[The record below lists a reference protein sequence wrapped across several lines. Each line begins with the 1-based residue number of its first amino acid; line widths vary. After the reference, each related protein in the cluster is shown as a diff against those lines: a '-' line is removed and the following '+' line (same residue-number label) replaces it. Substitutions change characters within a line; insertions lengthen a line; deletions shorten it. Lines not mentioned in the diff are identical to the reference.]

1 MPYSLD
7 KLPDAVKNK
16 SEKAKKAF
24 LAAYNSATERGLS
37 DEEALFAGLAA
48 MKNAEKPSERTKKAL
63 EPLKPKVPSHL
74 AAVLQKRAVEPSST
88 IPEPLVKQNSIKQEF
103 LGKNAL
109 VADPERSL
117 VSADFNEKNQLV
129 LQFDTGEKITTKPIN
144 IDENIENYVTLS
156 QEKIQGPEPTGFVNR
171 TDSSIT
177 FNNTTRTFTIAP
189 VSEGYMLWLAGGEI
203 HKVQS
208 DSITIPNTTGLY
220 YIYFDVDDSV
230 LKYTGTYTSALLSRQ
245 AMVSILYWQVDQQ
258 QAIYFADERH
268 GMLMDGVTQA
278 YLHQTNGTV
287 YRSGLG
293 LTNIIV
299 DGNGSL
305 SSHAQFSVTDGRIA
319 DEDIDIVISN
329 NSPQVLSTIAQIPI
343 FYRLGSSSNWYKTE
357 ADNYPFLMPGDSPNY
372 SGLNRPAYNFQSNNI
387 WSLSEVG
394 NNDFFLVHVIAT
406 NNINEPI
413 IAVLGGTYATK
424 SAVYAGAQTELAN
437 IIGLPF
443 AEFLP
448 LATVLYE
455 SADSYTNITNA
466 RIVSTEE
473 GGSYID
479 WRSSNNAAAS
489 VAPALPSN
497 IVKGYF
503 TSINLVANTPYIVT
517 HNLQLVNQN
526 AFTLN
531 CMFNNQQV
539 NVQAT
544 SIDSNSLSITAA
556 IAVEGL
562 IVTVTGFSSG

>member
-74 AAVLQKRAVEPSST
+74 AAVLQKRAVEPSSNL
-88 IPEPLVKQNSIKQEF
+88 PEPLVKQNSIKQEF

-144 IDENIENYVTLS
+144 VDENIENYVTLS

-208 DSITIPNTTGLY
+208 DSITIPNTSGLY
-220 YIYFDVDDSV
+220 YIYFDVDDSA
-230 LKYTGTYTSALLSRQ
+230 LKYSGTYTSALLARQ
-245 AMVSILYWQVDQQ
+245 AMVSIIYWQVDQQ

-287 YRSGLG
+287 YRSGLA
-293 LTNIIV
+293 LTNILV
-299 DGNGSL
+299 DQTGAL
-305 SSHAQFSVTDGRIA
+305 TTHAQFGVENGRIA

-343 FYRLGSSSNWYKTE
+343 FYRVGASNSWYKTT
-357 ADNYPFLMPGDSPNY
+357 ADNYPLLLPGDSPSY
-372 SGLNRPAYNFQSNNI
+372 SGTVRPAYNSVSSNI
-387 WSLSEVG
+387 WSLGEVA
-394 NNDFFLVHVIAT
+394 NNHYFLVHIIAT

-413 IAVLGGTYATK
+413 IAVLGGTYANK
-424 SAVYAGAQTELAN
+424 PAVQTAAKTELLS
-437 IIGLPF
+437 ITGLPF

-448 LATVLYE
+448 IATVLYQA
-455 SADSYTNITNA
+455 ADSITNITKA
-466 RIVSTEE
+466 KLVSTDTGANYVDWRESTSLSSSSSSGSVDINTGLNGLGLASDTLPTE
-473 GGSYID
+473 FIVKQSGVWVRATLAQVQNWIDISIDGGSA
-479 WRSSNNAAAS
+479 SSVYLNPEVINGGNA
-489 VAPALPSN
+489 N
-497 IVKGYF
+497 G
-503 TSINLVANTPYIVT
+503 
-517 HNLQLVNQN
+517 
-526 AFTLN
+526 
-531 CMFNNQQV
+531 
-539 NVQAT
+539 
-544 SIDSNSLSITAA
+544 
-556 IAVEGL
+556 
-562 IVTVTGFSSG
+562 